1 MNQDQSQSD
10 YQTSQSS
17 TPQQIASLPTVDSE
31 STNKQPIVNN
41 KNSKK
46 VLAIILSS
54 LAGLVIIALV
64 LWYFLWWQNP
74 DRMVAHA
81 VNSVLTAEKFKT
93 SGNAT
98 IKSGDQ
104 TFTASLG
111 SSYGGGPTGFST
123 SIRLDADNPSAGT
136 VDLNAVVDPKGP
148 AYIKTNNLSAGFG
161 FVVDAIMDKS
171 ASQLGEQYTEEELE
185 AQKAFGVGMIQA
197 MYGPIIKEI
206 DGKWLKISP
215 DDTATGTPESQC
227 LLKTV
232 QSLQTNK
239 EWTNE
244 IQKIYNDNSFLIVK
258 KEVAAKNGSRGFQL
272 DIDSP
277 EVEKKANQF
286 GEAFK
291 KTNFGKA
298 LIKCDPEVFDSAEES
313 SVEQEKDKDSATGSL
328 TVWVDRFSHK
338 LTRIEIKD
346 VDTDGK
352 QQLSIS
358 LDFML
363 GEADKVEIPTDSRD
377 IKEVLNNANPFLNSG
392 GSTQLESDTTQNMYV
407 PNGV

>member
-161 FVVDAIMDKS
+161 FVVDAIMDQS
-171 ASQLGEQYTEEELE
+171 TSQLGEQYTEEELE

-258 KEVAAKNGSRGFQL
+258 KEVAAKNGARGFQL

-328 TVWVDRFSHK
+328 TVWVDSFSHK

-346 VDTDGK
+346 VDADGK

-407 PNGV
+407 PSGV